1 VLATAF
7 IAAGFYYWA
16 VTNAPMP
23 EGYDRIPVR
32 IIGLQALVLVL
43 TAGVVSVASGLR
55 QAEKEMMLLAEARLE
70 DARRRVL
77 MAQYV
82 DNLIRPQKLPA
93 APGLDIGVRF
103 RPAGAGI
110 SGDYY
115 DVFPLGERRWGFVV
129 GDVRSKEEMALA
141 YLPIFKS
148 SLRLNARAERSPA
161 TVLTAMNREVTQD
174 MEERGD
180 LEGFISMCYAVIDL
194 DKGTLTYANAGMEA
208 GALALAQSDHILN
221 LSAQGI
227 VLGIEREVKYEEE
240 SWAIHQGDVLVLFSD
255 GLTEAMNR
263 QGKMLS
269 REGLIVQ
276 WKAAL
281 TERTADAVAHRTFTH
296 VMEEYG
302 MGARRRDDSTL
313 LVVRITA
320 SDVGPQP
327 EPSAV

>member
-1 VLATAF
+1 
-7 IAAGFYYWA
+7 
-16 VTNAPMP
+16 
-23 EGYDRIPVR
+23 
-32 IIGLQALVLVL
+32 
-43 TAGVVSVASGLR
+43 
-55 QAEKEMMLLAEARLE
+55 
-70 DARRRVL
+70 
-77 MAQYV
+77 
-82 DNLIRPQKLPA
+82 
-93 APGLDIGVRF
+93 
-103 RPAGAGI
+103 
-110 SGDYY
+110 
-115 DVFPLGERRWGFVV
+115 
-129 GDVRSKEEMALA
+129 
-141 YLPIFKS
+141 
-148 SLRLNARAERSPA
+148 
-161 TVLTAMNREVTQD
+161 
-174 MEERGD
+174 
-180 LEGFISMCYAVIDL
+180 MCYAVIDL